1 MFAIQKRIAQ
11 IFAMF
16 LQLVSRRLFK
26 KKRKKNPGISL
37 IREIQTSIN
46 IRLTIP
52 L

>member
-1 MFAIQKRIAQ
+1 
-11 IFAMF
+11 MF

-26 KKRKKNPGISL
+26 KKGKKEKKEIKNPGISL

>member
-1 MFAIQKRIAQ
+1 
-11 IFAMF
+11 MF
-16 LQLVSRRLFK
+16 LQLVSRCLFK
-26 KKRKKNPGISL
+26 KKKKKKEIKNAGISL

>member
-1 MFAIQKRIAQ
+1 
-11 IFAMF
+11 MF

-26 KKRKKNPGISL
+26 KKRKKKKEIKNAGISL

>member
-1 MFAIQKRIAQ
+1 
-11 IFAMF
+11 MF
-16 LQLVSRRLFK
+16 LQLVSRRLFRK
-26 KKRKKNPGISL
+26 KKREGKKKEIKNPGISL